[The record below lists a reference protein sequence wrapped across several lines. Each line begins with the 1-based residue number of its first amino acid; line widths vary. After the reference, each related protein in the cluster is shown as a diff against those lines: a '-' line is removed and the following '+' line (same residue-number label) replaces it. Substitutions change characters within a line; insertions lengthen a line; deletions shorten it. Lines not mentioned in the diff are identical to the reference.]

1 MIFPKLAW
9 CGRLRGFRIFVNWDC
24 HLPRIGGRK
33 NTLEVLLQCQ
43 PLIVTSFQYSHHL
56 LNTQSLLDK
65 VNTTC
70 QEWAIQR
77 SWCFLNRLK
86 GGTKAAAQYK
96 SFCWYHLKSAWWN
109 TGSVHCQIGIWPF
122 CVGPTCKITEPGGH
136 MCSTGFTREGSQGCI
151 STCDLTTL
159 AQVVLHRWKGELV
172 WSVKGHL
179 LEASTDLF
187 AQQCSGHQS
196 C

>member
-122 CVGPTCKITEPGGH
+122 CVGPTCKIH
-136 MCSTGFTREGSQGCI
+136 YRTRR
-151 STCDLTTL
+151 
-159 AQVVLHRWKGELV
+159 AHVLHRVHTGRIPGLHK
-172 WSVKGHL
+172 HL
-179 LEASTDLF
+179 WFDHISPGSF
-187 AQQCSGHQS
+187 A
-196 C
+196 